1 MTWWPQSLAWR
12 VTLALAVAGGGVA
25 VLAVS
30 VAEADANHEPPPHR
44 APPPAGPTGLGF
56 VLAPVRGSVLLAAG
70 FSAIAPQTAPV
81 IQVLADGSLAL
92 RRPAPL
98 ASVPGGATAGTGDA
112 AIVLPGRS
120 LRGLDPAVRAA
131 LLDIIG
137 QLVDVRP
144 VPPGRIRAVDVECAP
159 KDLERLLRWVR

>member
-12 VTLALAVAGGGVA
+12 VTLALALAGGGVA
-25 VLAVS
+25 MLAVS
-30 VAEADANHEPPPHR
+30 VAEAEANHEPPKR
-44 APPPAGPTGLGF
+44 RELPAGPTGLGF

-70 FSAIAPQTAPV
+70 LSAVAPQAAPV

-98 ASVPGGATAGTGDA
+98 ASVPGGVMAGGGDA

-131 LLDIIG
+131 LLDMIG
-137 QLVDVRP
+137 QLVSVRP
-144 VPPGRIRAVDVECAP
+144 VPPGRIRAVDVECRPGELAA
-159 KDLERLLRWVR
+159 LLSWVR

>member
-12 VTLALAVAGGGVA
+12 VTLALAAAGGGVA

-30 VAEADANHEPPPHR
+30 VGEAEAKTAPPKRREEPP
-44 APPPAGPTGLGF
+44 GPKGLGF

-98 ASVPGGATAGTGDA
+98 ASVPGGVTAGAGDA

-120 LRGLDPAVRAA
+120 LRGLEPAVRAA
-131 LLDIIG
+131 LLDMIG
-137 QLVDVRP
+137 QLVDTRP
-144 VPPGRIRAVDVECAP
+144 VPPGRIRAVDVECRPAE
-159 KDLERLLRWVR
+159 LAALLSWVR